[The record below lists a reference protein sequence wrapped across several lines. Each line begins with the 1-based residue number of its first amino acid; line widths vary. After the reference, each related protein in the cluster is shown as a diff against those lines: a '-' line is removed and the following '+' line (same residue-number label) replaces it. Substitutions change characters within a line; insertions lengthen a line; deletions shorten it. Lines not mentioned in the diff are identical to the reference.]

1 MLGFFVKSN
10 SDFSF
15 YKKLLLRIINK
26 CLTFDVELNDL
37 ALTTTDS
44 IECLTG
50 DLTRTSCVNR
60 LRAYAN
66 ILGFFVK
73 SSSDFSIY
81 KKNYYVIINKCLTFD
96 V

>member
-50 DLTRTSCVNR
+50 DLTRKILRKSTSGVR
-60 LRAYAN
+60 KYTWIFRQ
-66 ILGFFVK
+66 IK
-73 SSSDFSIY
+73 Q
-81 KKNYYVIINKCLTFD
+81 
-96 V
+96 